1 MVCFGM
7 APGAHH
13 YTGVLA
19 AKSQP
24 DAAAICGT
32 KTDIDTKSSRG
43 KLMPRHDKCPH
54 RRRHRP
60 RNLVCL
66 SLHALL
72 FSSAMRS
79 AQGFRFG
86 GNGRDL
92 LRLHD
97 IGVNT
102 IRVNRRQQNK
112 HQKQNPVVSPSP
124 AAATKSNGADETA
137 SSQPSPRRSRGSAG
151 VDKPKNL
158 PRRFPLRNIPLF
170 DDGVESM
177 SEKEDEVD
185 PTTSTSARNLEED
198 ESFHSIVNSMVE
210 DIQQINSPASGK
222 VSGEIELDDRDD
234 SDTNDTGSAGRRPN
248 GKRVTFFAS
257 KECSR
262 TITLDGE
269 YSRLLD
275 EYMTL
280 PLEQYS
286 VKSFH
291 DGGPNSKMEGR
302 RWFLRRLDAEESAQY
317 MGAYEPRD
325 NHEDYMRNGGISGN
339 DDGRFFRLAVPLAPL
354 IGVELT
360 PVIDLEVIPALKQ
373 PLSMEA
379 NGDVAGKDAAL
390 QTAPESHISMDEREV
405 SELSPRPMRQPLRT
419 VRRVL
424 RRGRRNQQRNGES
437 EDDSGDIDDIGEVG
451 LVRVQSLRVSLLST
465 EDEVKALMKTRT
477 RASKPIDKPTQVS
490 QNPSVQQIGNEAI
503 GVVGRVEQ
511 AIEPHITFDA
521 TITWDQHAE
530 SGPTVTVKSTAV
542 TSLTIPKRAM
552 AFRVPLPLP
561 LGLLVRRIG
570 SLLTKKALE
579 ITLPRFL
586 RQLER
591 DLERWARGGDGDE
604 R

>member
-1 MVCFGM
+1 MLRT
-7 APGAHH
+7 P
-13 YTGVLA
+13 
-19 AKSQP
+19 
-24 DAAAICGT
+24 
-32 KTDIDTKSSRG
+32 
-43 KLMPRHDKCPH
+43 
-54 RRRHRP
+54 
-60 RNLVCL
+60 N
-66 SLHALL
+66 
-72 FSSAMRS
+72 FS
-79 AQGFRFG
+79 
-86 GNGRDL
+86 
-92 LRLHD
+92 
-97 IGVNT
+97 I
-102 IRVNRRQQNK
+102 NRRQQN
-112 HQKQNPVVSPSP
+112 QVASSPP
-124 AAATKSNGADETA
+124 AATKGSGADSTPFSQT
-137 SSQPSPRRSRGSAG
+137 SSANVNAKELS
-151 VDKPKNL
+151 
-158 PRRFPLRNIPLF
+158 RRFPIGNIPLF
-170 DDGVESM
+170 DTDAESR
-177 SEKEDEVD
+177 SEEDDETNINIRSPAKATKD
-185 PTTSTSARNLEED
+185 TRTDKIGPENASISARNVEDD

-210 DIQQINSPASGK
+210 DIQQSSSASRK
-222 VSGEIELDDRDD
+222 VSGEIELDDDGDD
-234 SDTNDTGSAGRRPN
+234 NNIRNASRRPN
-248 GKRVTFFAS
+248 GKRVTFFSS

-262 TITLDGE
+262 AISLDE
-269 YSRLLD
+269 KYSQLLD

-291 DGGPNSKMEGR
+291 DGDSNSKMEGR

-317 MGAYEPRD
+317 MGAFEPRD
-325 NHEDYMRNGGISGN
+325 NHEEYMRDGGLSSN

-373 PLSMEA
+373 PLNIEA
-379 NGDVAGKDAAL
+379 IDEAGKDIESK
-390 QTAPESHISMDEREV
+390 TASKEREV
-405 SELSPRPMRQPLRT
+405 LESPPRPMRRPLRT

-424 RRGRRNQQRNGES
+424 RRRRRNKN
-437 EDDSGDIDDIGEVG
+437 EDDNGNIDDIGEVG
-451 LVRVQSLRVSLLST
+451 VVRVQSLRVSLLST
-465 EDEVKALMKTRT
+465 EDEVKALMKTRK
-477 RASKPIDKPTQVS
+477 RSSKPIDKPTQVS
-490 QNPSVQQIGNEAI
+490 QNPSIKQIGNEAI

-530 SGPTVTVKSTAV
+530 SGPSVTVRSTAV

-591 DLERWARGGDGDE
+591 DLERWARGGDKDE

>member
-1 MVCFGM
+1 M
-7 APGAHH
+7 H
-13 YTGVLA
+13 
-19 AKSQP
+19 
-24 DAAAICGT
+24 
-32 KTDIDTKSSRG
+32 
-43 KLMPRHDKCPH
+43 
-54 RRRHRP
+54 
-60 RNLVCL
+60 L

-72 FSSAMRS
+72 VSSAVRS

-86 GNGRDL
+86 GSGRDL

-97 IGVNT
+97 VGAI
-102 IRVNRRQQNK
+102 NRRQQN
-112 HQKQNPVVSPSP
+112 QVASSPP
-124 AAATKSNGADETA
+124 AATKGSGADSTPFSQT
-137 SSQPSPRRSRGSAG
+137 SSANVNAKELS
-151 VDKPKNL
+151 
-158 PRRFPLRNIPLF
+158 RRFPIGNIPLF
-170 DDGVESM
+170 DTDAESR
-177 SEKEDEVD
+177 SEEDDETNIRSAADKID
-185 PTTSTSARNLEED
+185 PSSISTRNLEDD

-210 DIQQINSPASGK
+210 DIQQSSSASRK
-222 VSGEIELDDRDD
+222 VSGEIELDDDD
-234 SDTNDTGSAGRRPN
+234 DDGDDNNISNSVRRPN

-262 TITLDGE
+262 TISLDDK
-269 YSRLLD
+269 YSQLLD

-291 DGGPNSKMEGR
+291 DGDSNSKMEGR

-317 MGAYEPRD
+317 MGAFEPRD
-325 NHEDYMRNGGISGN
+325 NHEEYMRDGGLSSN

-373 PLSMEA
+373 PLNIEA
-379 NGDVAGKDAAL
+379 IDEAGKDIESK
-390 QTAPESHISMDEREV
+390 TASKEREV
-405 SELSPRPMRQPLRT
+405 LESPPRPMRRPLRT

-424 RRGRRNQQRNGES
+424 RRRRRNKN
-437 EDDSGDIDDIGEVG
+437 EDDNGNIDDIGEVG
-451 LVRVQSLRVSLLST
+451 VVRVQSLRVSLLST
-465 EDEVKALMKTRT
+465 EDEVKALMKTRK
-477 RASKPIDKPTQVS
+477 RSSKPIDKPTQVS
-490 QNPSVQQIGNEAI
+490 QNPSIKQISTEAI

-521 TITWDQHAE
+521 TITWDQRAE
-530 SGPTVTVKSTAV
+530 SGPSVTVKSTAV

-579 ITLPRFL
+579 ISLPRFL